1 MSWEPVLVFCRNVG
15 RIKTAE
21 VYTLMKISRAEVE
34 HVSRLARLALSD
46 QELDALTGEMA
57 AILDYVEQL
66 NALDTEGIVP
76 TAHAV
81 PMENAFRAD
90 EVRPGFTPEQ
100 ALSNAPDAAE
110 NAFRVRRVI
119 E

>member
-1 MSWEPVLVFCRNVG
+1 
-15 RIKTAE
+15 
-21 VYTLMKISRAEVE
+21 MKITREEVE
-34 HVSRLARLALSD
+34 HVSRLARLKLSD
-46 QELDALTGEMA
+46 AELDSLTGEMD

-66 NALDTEGIVP
+66 NTLETDDIIP

-90 EVRPGFTPEQ
+90 ECKPGFTTEQ
-100 ALSNAPDAAE
+100 ALSNAPDATE

>member
-1 MSWEPVLVFCRNVG
+1 M
-15 RIKTAE
+15 E
-21 VYTLMKISRAEVE
+21 VYNEMKITRDQVE
-34 HVSRLARLALSD
+34 HVSRLARLALSE
-46 QELDALTGEMA
+46 QELDSLTGEMD

-66 NALDTEGIVP
+66 NTLETQGIVP

-81 PMENAFRAD
+81 PMENAFRKD
-90 EVRPGFTPEQ
+90 EVRPGFTTEQ
-100 ALSNAPDAAE
+100 ALSNAPDATD

>member
-1 MSWEPVLVFCRNVG
+1 
-15 RIKTAE
+15 
-21 VYTLMKISRAEVE
+21 MKITRDQVE
-34 HVSRLARLALSD
+34 HVSRLARLALSEE
-46 QELDALTGEMA
+46 ELDSLTGEMD

-66 NALDTEGIVP
+66 NSLDTEGITP

-81 PMENAFRAD
+81 PVENAFRPD
-90 EVRPGFTPEQ
+90 EVRPGFTTEQ
-100 ALSNAPDAAE
+100 ALSNAPDATD

>member
-1 MSWEPVLVFCRNVG
+1 
-15 RIKTAE
+15 
-21 VYTLMKISRAEVE
+21 MKITRAEVE
-34 HVSRLARLALSD
+34 HVGRLARLALSEE
-46 QELDALTGEMA
+46 ELDSLTGEMD

-66 NALDTEGIVP
+66 KTLDTEGIVP

-90 EVRPGFTPEQ
+90 EVRPSFSTDQ
-100 ALSNAPDAAE
+100 ALSNAPDATK
-110 NAFRVRRVI
+110 NAFRVRQVI

>member
-1 MSWEPVLVFCRNVG
+1 
-15 RIKTAE
+15 
-21 VYTLMKISRAEVE
+21 MKITRDQVE
-34 HVSRLARLALSD
+34 HVSRLARLALSEE
-46 QELDALTGEMA
+46 ELDSLTGEMD

-66 NALDTEGIVP
+66 NSLDTEGITP

-81 PMENAFRAD
+81 PVENAFRSD
-90 EVRPGFTPEQ
+90 EVRPGFTTEQ
-100 ALSNAPDAAE
+100 ALSNAPDATD

>member
-1 MSWEPVLVFCRNVG
+1 
-15 RIKTAE
+15 
-21 VYTLMKISRAEVE
+21 MKITRAEVE
-34 HVSRLARLALSD
+34 HVGRLARLALSEE
-46 QELDALTGEMA
+46 ELDSLTGEMD

-66 NALDTEGIVP
+66 KTLDTEGIVP

-90 EVRPGFTPEQ
+90 EVRPSFSTDQ
-100 ALSNAPDAAE
+100 ALSNAPDAAK
-110 NAFRVRRVI
+110 NAFRVRQVI

>member
-1 MSWEPVLVFCRNVG
+1 
-15 RIKTAE
+15 
-21 VYTLMKISRAEVE
+21 MKITRAEVE
-34 HVSRLARLALSD
+34 HVGRLARLALSEE
-46 QELDALTGEMA
+46 ELDSLTGEMD

-66 NALDTEGIVP
+66 KGLDTEGIVP

-90 EVRPGFTPEQ
+90 EVRPSFTTDQ
-100 ALSNAPDAAE
+100 ALSNAPDATD
-110 NAFRVRRVI
+110 NAFRVHRVI

>member
-1 MSWEPVLVFCRNVG
+1 
-15 RIKTAE
+15 
-21 VYTLMKISRAEVE
+21 MKITRTEVE
-34 HVSRLARLALSD
+34 HVSRLARLALND
-46 QELDALTGEMA
+46 EELEALTGEMD
-57 AILDYVEQL
+57 AILGYVDQL
-66 NALDTEGIVP
+66 AALDTEGIVP

-90 EVRPGFTPEQ
+90 EVKTGFTTEQ
-100 ALSNAPDAAE
+100 ALSNAPDAAD

>member
-1 MSWEPVLVFCRNVG
+1 
-15 RIKTAE
+15 
-21 VYTLMKISRAEVE
+21 MKISRTEVA
-34 HVSRLARLALSD
+34 HVGRLARLALSD
-46 QELDALTGEMA
+46 EEVDALTGEMA

-66 NALDTEGIVP
+66 NVLDTEGIEP

-90 EVRPGFTPEQ
+90 ECRPGLTTAQ
-100 ALSNAPDAAE
+100 ALSNAPDATD